1 MAVTLTAD
9 LCAIAIIASARSL
22 GEDPIVALTGR
33 KLRGRQSRSRCLRP
47 AALALYEAT
56 DCHQGRLCIALGAD
70 RFGLNAV
77 RDSYPDAFEAA
88 RRAIASSATTV
99 SVVDNRKAASAGTV
113 IAPPPVAQETPAPA
127 KVDHTAA
134 IAEAMARRRAKGDV
148 PAFSVV
154 GVETDKALIGATEPG
169 GCVWPMGDPR
179 EPGYRSCQAAPLSG
193 RMYCAEHLKKAGMKP
208 VARVIQTVGRVA
220 DGYDDREAG

>member
-1 MAVTLTAD
+1 MAVPLTAD

-56 DCHQGRLCIALGAD
+56 DCHQGRLCLALGAD

-77 RDSYPDAFEAA
+77 RDSYREAFEAA

-99 SVVDNRKAASAGTV
+99 PVVNDKKAASAGIV
-113 IAPPPVAQETPAPA
+113 VAPPLLP
-127 KVDHTAA
+127 
-134 IAEAMARRRAKGDV
+134 RRRR
-148 PAFSVV
+148 PRRRSI
-154 GVETDKALIGATEPG
+154 TRRRSPRPWHGAGNGSRP
-169 GCVWPMGDPR
+169 C
-179 EPGYRSCQAAPLSG
+179 LS
-193 RMYCAEHLKKAGMKP
+193 RWSTSMP
-208 VARVIQTVGRVA
+208 TRP
-220 DGYDDREAG
+220 